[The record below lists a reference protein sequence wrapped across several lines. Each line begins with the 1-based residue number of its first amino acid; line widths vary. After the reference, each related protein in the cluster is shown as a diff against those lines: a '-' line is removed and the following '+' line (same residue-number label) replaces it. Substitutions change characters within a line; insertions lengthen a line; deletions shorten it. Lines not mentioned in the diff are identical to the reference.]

1 MQDQTSAAQDAL
13 HNGAVAQPGRDYL
26 HGRGL
31 GPDVWR
37 TFRLGYAP
45 TVKVPDSDEYAPAIA
60 MPWHDMDGAL
70 VAVRYRFIEAHGAQK
85 ITSERGSTT
94 SGRLFGWHAMPL
106 GYNLPIPDGYTPIE
120 RHCWLLV
127 VEGEINA
134 MSAATAAKGTRLD
147 VLSIGSE
154 SSHLPDTFIQFA
166 QRYGRV
172 LVWADKSTVA
182 GQLTDQL
189 PNSAPSTL

>member
-1 MQDQTSAAQDAL
+1 
-13 HNGAVAQPGRDYL
+13 
-26 HGRGL
+26 
-31 GPDVWR
+31 
-37 TFRLGYAP
+37 
-45 TVKVPDSDEYAPAIA
+45 
-60 MPWHDMDGAL
+60 
-70 VAVRYRFIEAHGAQK
+70 
-85 ITSERGSTT
+85 
-94 SGRLFGWHAMPL
+94 MPL

-189 PNSAPSTL
+189 PNSCAVYSPERPRRQRPAPAGTTRRILGRGAGGGRAE